1 MIGQYLAKCFIHSHA
16 LSRHATL
23 LQSMLW
29 LRSWELLS
37 QSQFLNFPKIWPK
50 TPRTRWTCCETLS
63 QATKPNQSIRVQ
75 ARWRSD
81 CSQHLLIS
89 LFWIWSIST
98 IGMNFGLFSCS
109 VGIQSLWDMEV
120 WFGIWVY
127 SKAKKQF
134 FFFFLDIRSG
144 CITTKTN
151 ILGQALNGKDSLL
164 LEEYN
169 WDSVTAIAA
178 AGIPVK
184 RHLQGQSRL
193 FRWISTASWLS
204 QLTYRP
210 CSADWDD
217 CLFIQAR

>member
-1 MIGQYLAKCFIHSHA
+1 MTGQCLAKRFILSHA

-63 QATKPNQSIRVQ
+63 QATKPNQSIRVP

-134 FFFFLDIRSG
+134 FFLSG
-144 CITTKTN
+144 HSFR
-151 ILGQALNGKDSLL
+151 L
-164 LEEYN
+164 YN
-169 WDSVTAIAA
+169 NKNKHPRTSPKW
-178 AGIPVK
+178 K
-184 RHLQGQSRL
+184 R
-193 FRWISTASWLS
+193 
-204 QLTYRP
+204 QLAVRGVQ
-210 CSADWDD
+210 
-217 CLFIQAR
+217 LR